1 MIFDHRNANRDKIM
15 KLIEEQP
22 GFTLYD
28 IKRTLNLNVGTVRY
42 HLLILSLNQNLTS
55 FDDGSKYVR
64 YFKNSNTFTDNQK
77 MVISMLRRSHVK
89 EILKTVLAN
98 PGIQNID
105 MAAELGIHEGTVSRC
120 MRMLTARG
128 IVVKASANGEKAVY
142 KIVEK
147 YKPLVIS
154 CLKIVDAG
162 ITTLDLSDSNT
173 VLNNS
178 DFESS

>member
-64 YFKNSNTFTDNQK
+64 YFKNSNTFTDDQK

-89 EILKTVLAN
+89 EILKAIIAS

-105 MAAELGIHEGTVSRC
+105 LATELGLHEGTVSRC
-120 MRMLTARG
+120 MRMLTTRG
-128 IVVKASANGEKAVY
+128 IVVKASANGDKAVY

-147 YKPLVIS
+147 YKPLVMS

-162 ITTLDLSDSNT
+162 VATIEMATTPSLDDQVEN
-173 VLNNS
+173 
-178 DFESS
+178 